1 MRREKTRIDEKR
13 KDEKR
18 KDEKTKYEKR
28 KHEKRKDETRKD
40 EKRKDEKRQDE
51 QLLSEND
58 SSGAKFC
65 PKVTDPDLKMRPQ
78 GTPKV
83 TPGPHRSPRG
93 TQEGAGSAPEGPNLE
108 NQRQLL
114 GFD

>member
-1 MRREKTRIDEKR
+1 MRRERTRIDEKR
-13 KDEKR
+13 KHEKR
-18 KDEKTKYEKR
+18 KYEKRKYEKR
-28 KHEKRKDETRKD
+28 KHEKRKYETRKD
-40 EKRKDEKRQDE
+40 EKRKDEKRKYE

-65 PKVTDPDLKMRPQ
+65 PKVTDPDPKMRPQ

>member
-1 MRREKTRIDEKR
+1 MRRGKTRIDEKR

-18 KDEKTKYEKR
+18 KYEKR
-28 KHEKRKDETRKD
+28 KYERIKHEKRKYETRKY
-40 EKRKDEKRQDE
+40 EKRKDEKRKDE

-65 PKVTDPDLKMRPQ
+65 PKMTHQDLKMGPQ
-78 GTPKV
+78 GTRKV
-83 TPGPHRSPRG
+83 APGPHRSPRG